1 MADKHSN
8 KQPKKLLAFAG
19 SLRAGS
25 FNKKLITCVVKEAEK
40 AGAEVTLLDLNDFPL
55 PIYNGDIEEEG
66 MPAKVRELQNILAH
80 HDGLLISTPEYNG
93 AVPALVKN
101 TLDWLTREQANGDS
115 GIELFKGKVVG
126 IVSASPGALGGL
138 RSLLLLRDQLAKL
151 SMWVAPAQFALGKA
165 HEAFDD
171 NGALKDEGNVKQI
184 NGVVKQVID
193 F

>member
-1 MADKHSN
+1 MTDKHSN
-8 KQPKKLLAFAG
+8 TQPKKLLAFAG
-19 SLRAGS
+19 SLRADS
-25 FNKKLITCVVKEAEK
+25 FNKKLIACVAKEAEK

-66 MPAKVRELQNILAH
+66 MPAKVRELQDILAS

-126 IVSASPGALGGL
+126 IVSASPGGLGGL

-171 NGALKDEGNVKQI
+171 NGALKDEGHVKQI

>member
-1 MADKHSN
+1 MAATPSN
-8 KQPKKLLAFAG
+8 ERPKKLLAFAG
-19 SLRAGS
+19 SARADS
-25 FNKKLITCVVKEAEK
+25 LNKQLIACVVKQAEQ
-40 AGAEVTLLDLNDFPL
+40 AGAEVTLIDLKDFPL
-55 PIYNGDIEEEG
+55 PVYDGDIEDEG
-66 MPAKVRELQNILAH
+66 MPENVRKLQGLLAD

-101 TLDWLTREQANGDS
+101 TLDWLSRERANGDS
-115 GIELFKGKVVG
+115 GITLFRGKVVG

-171 NGALKDEGNVKQI
+171 SGALKDEAHVKQI
-184 NGVVKQVID
+184 KNVVQQVID

>member
-1 MADKHSN
+1 MADQDSH

-25 FNKKLITCVVKEAEK
+25 FNKQLIACVVKEAEK

-66 MPAKVRELQNILAH
+66 MPAKVRELQGILAR

-101 TLDWLTREQANGDS
+101 TLDWLTREQANGNS

-138 RSLLLLRDQLAKL
+138 RSLVLLRDQLAKL

-165 HEAFDD
+165 HEAFDE
-171 NGALKDEGNVKQI
+171 NGALKDEGHVKQI
-184 NGVVKQVID
+184 SGVVQQVID

>member
-1 MADKHSN
+1 MSDK
-8 KQPKKLLAFAG
+8 KPKKLLAFAG
-19 SLRAGS
+19 SLRKDS
-25 FNKKLITCVVKEAEK
+25 LNRKLIACVAKEAEN
-40 AGAEVTLLDLNDFPL
+40 AGAEVTVIDLNDFPL
-55 PIYNGDIEEEG
+55 PIFNEDIEEAG
-66 MPAKVRELQNILAH
+66 MPAKVRELQAIFAR

-101 TLDWLTREQANGDS
+101 TLDWLTRKQANGNS
-115 GIELFKGKVVG
+115 GIELLKGKVVG

-165 HEAFDD
+165 NEAFDD
-171 NGALKDEGNVKQI
+171 NGALKNDAHIKQI
-184 NGVVKQVID
+184 QGVVKQVIE